1 MHLRGGDF
9 ATAEEQMFDVKYLD
23 CIRKFQCLPFQN
35 SFKLGARI
43 MLEVMEE

>member
-1 MHLRGGDF
+1 MHLSFADF
-9 ATAEEQMFDVKYLD
+9 ATTENQTFDVKYLD

-35 SFKLGARI
+35 SFKLGVRI